1 MRGRSVGGNRPDAA
15 RNKQGQDS
23 SLGQSLVAAR
33 ERRGLSRETVVQQT
47 RIPAHYIRMLEDD
60 DYNLISDRLYLL
72 PFLRKY
78 ASFLEIDQDE
88 IAMRLVRH
96 VQQTDNSPPLMGSA
110 PSFENSQRH
119 RRRNWAGPILFGA
132 LIAVMIGAYIVQSR
146 HSNLEAPTFQ
156 GALSSAPS
164 SAETQDSQPS
174 ALPLVGNWRR

>member
-1 MRGRSVGGNRPDAA
+1 MGGNRPDAA

-60 DYNLISDRLYLL
+60 DY
-72 PFLRKY
+72 KY